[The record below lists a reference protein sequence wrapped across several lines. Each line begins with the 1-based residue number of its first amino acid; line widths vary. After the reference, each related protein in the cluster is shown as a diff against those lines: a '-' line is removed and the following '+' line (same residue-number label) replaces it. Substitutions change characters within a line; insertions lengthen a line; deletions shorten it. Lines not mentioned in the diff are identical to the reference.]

1 LFELTGHGRAS
12 FGNFPR
18 AIVALARVIRK
29 RRPPSGMAIGG
40 AASIPGGFRCFGLTR
55 RSNLPPGGDP
65 DRFDWNLMSARLF
78 LGIVN
83 AQEPAMQNG
92 KNLKEL
98 FTETLKDI
106 YFAEKQ
112 ILRALPKMAKQ
123 AESPELKQAFE
134 THRDQ
139 TEGHVERLNEVFEQL
154 GRPAR
159 GKTCEAILGIIDEA
173 KEIME
178 EFKGADALDAGL
190 ASSAQAVEHYEIARY
205 GTLKTWALQLGLND
219 AAKLLDETLQEEIQT
234 DKLLTKLATSS
245 VNKKAA

>member
-1 LFELTGHGRAS
+1 
-12 FGNFPR
+12 
-18 AIVALARVIRK
+18 
-29 RRPPSGMAIGG
+29 
-40 AASIPGGFRCFGLTR
+40 
-55 RSNLPPGGDP
+55 
-65 DRFDWNLMSARLF
+65 MSARLF
-78 LGIVN
+78 LDIVN

-178 EFKGADALDAGL
+178 EFKGAEALDAGL

-219 AAKLLDETLQEEIQT
+219 AAKLLDQTLQEEIQT

>member
-1 LFELTGHGRAS
+1 
-12 FGNFPR
+12 
-18 AIVALARVIRK
+18 
-29 RRPPSGMAIGG
+29 
-40 AASIPGGFRCFGLTR
+40 
-55 RSNLPPGGDP
+55 
-65 DRFDWNLMSARLF
+65 MSARLF
-78 LGIVN
+78 LSIVN
-83 AQEPAMQNG
+83 AQEPAMQTG

>member
-1 LFELTGHGRAS
+1 
-12 FGNFPR
+12 
-18 AIVALARVIRK
+18 
-29 RRPPSGMAIGG
+29 
-40 AASIPGGFRCFGLTR
+40 
-55 RSNLPPGGDP
+55 
-65 DRFDWNLMSARLF
+65 MSARLF
-78 LGIVN
+78 LDIVN

-112 ILRALPKMAKQ
+112 ILRALPKMAQQ

-139 TEGHVERLNEVFEQL
+139 TEGHVERLNQVFEQL

-178 EFKGADALDAGL
+178 EFKGAEALDAGL

-219 AAKLLDETLQEEIQT
+219 AAKLLDQTLQEEIQT

>member
-1 LFELTGHGRAS
+1 
-12 FGNFPR
+12 
-18 AIVALARVIRK
+18 
-29 RRPPSGMAIGG
+29 
-40 AASIPGGFRCFGLTR
+40 
-55 RSNLPPGGDP
+55 
-65 DRFDWNLMSARLF
+65 MSARLF
-78 LGIVN
+78 LDIVN